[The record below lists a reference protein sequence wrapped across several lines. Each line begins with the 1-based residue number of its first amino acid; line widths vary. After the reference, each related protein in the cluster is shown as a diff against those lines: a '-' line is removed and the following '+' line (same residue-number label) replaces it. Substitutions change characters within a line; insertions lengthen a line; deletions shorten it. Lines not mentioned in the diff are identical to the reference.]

1 MSVSRQLRR
10 AAERQQIK
18 AARQAAPSQ
27 ANVPAATGPT
37 GPRTAAGKAISS
49 LNNLRHGLAGKFR
62 VLDEVESQSEFDTV
76 LAALRDEHQ
85 PATATE
91 EILVARLAEHYWLS
105 QRALVLQDSAI
116 RTNSPEQLG
125 LFLRYQTT
133 NDRAFHKCLAELS
146 KLQQAQRARS
156 TPRPSCAASSN
167 EFESQP
173 PEPAPEFESQTVRSN
188 DFESQDSEQ
197 QCNSAMLAEVRGLLG
212 SDCAIS
218 DADLLILIQE
228 KIIELCAEMLHTAAA

>member
-1 MSVSRQLRR
+1 MSVSRQN
-10 AAERQQIK
+10 
-18 AARQAAPSQ
+18 P
-27 ANVPAATGPT
+27 PATTGPT
-37 GPRTAAGKAISS
+37 GPRTAAGKAISC

-91 EILVARLAEHYWLS
+91 EILVSRLAEHYWLS

-116 RTNSPEQLG
+116 LTNSPEQLG

-146 KLQQAQRARS
+146 KVKQAQRTRMRAAGQEEESADLCAARS
-156 TPRPSCAASSN
+156 TPRPSCAASREHRS
-167 EFESQP
+167 EFESRPPQP
-173 PEPAPEFESQTVRSN
+173 ASQFESQN
-188 DFESQDSEQ
+188 SQE
-197 QCNSAMLAEVRGLLG
+197 QCNSSVLAEVRGLLG
-212 SDCAIS
+212 SDFAIS
-218 DADLLILIQE
+218 DDDLLILVQE
-228 KIIELCAEMLHTAAA
+228 KIVELCAELLHTAAA